1 VIDLDLDAYFARIA
15 YDGPRTPTLATL
27 RRLHALHPQ
36 AIAFENLTP
45 LLGRQVSLEL
55 ADIEAKLVQAG
66 RGGYCF
72 EHNRLFQAALEAL
85 GFEVVP
91 LAARV
96 LWGPSPAPM
105 PPRTHM
111 LLLVQAQGE
120 RWIADVGFGGITL
133 STPLRFEADTA
144 QETPHET
151 FQLSTLE
158 DDGWLLRV
166 RLGETWRDVYRF
178 DLTRQFDTDYVVSN
192 FYVNKY
198 PKSPFVG
205 NLLAARLAPGERH
218 TLLNGKLGHYVSG
231 STSHRELTSVAELRQ
246 VLEQIFHI
254 RLPDA
259 DGSVMPAE
267 LDAALQRCL
276 DAG

>member
-1 VIDLDLDAYFARIA
+1 MINLDAYFARIA

-27 RRLHALHPQ
+27 RTLHALHPQ

-45 LLGRQVSLEL
+45 LLGQLVSLEL

-85 GFEVVP
+85 GFQVVP

-158 DDGWLLRV
+158 DGGWLLRV
-166 RLGETWRDVYRF
+166 QLGETWRDVYRF
-178 DLTRQFDTDYVVSN
+178 DLARQFDTDYAVSN
-192 FYVNKY
+192 FYVNKH

-205 NLLAARLAPGERH
+205 NLLAARLAKGERH
-218 TLLNGKLGHYVSG
+218 TLFNGKLGHYMSG
-231 STSHRELTSVAELRQ
+231 STSHRELTRVAELRQ

-254 RLPDA
+254 CLPDA

-276 DAG
+276 DAS

>member
-1 VIDLDLDAYFARIA
+1 MINLDAYFARID

-27 RRLHALHPQ
+27 RALHALHPQ

-45 LLGRQVSLEL
+45 LLGQSVSLEL
-55 ADIEAKLVQAG
+55 ADIEAKLVHAG

-85 GFEVVP
+85 GFQIVP

-96 LWGPSPAPM
+96 LWGPSPAAM

-111 LLLVQAQGE
+111 LLLVEAEGE
-120 RWIADVGFGGITL
+120 RWIADVGFGGVTL
-133 STPLRFEADTA
+133 SMPLRFEAGTTQD
-144 QETPHET
+144 TPHEA
-151 FQLSTLE
+151 FQLSALE
-158 DDGWLLRV
+158 DGGWLLRV
-166 RLGETWRDVYRF
+166 RLGEVWRDVYRF
-178 DLTRQFDTDYVVSN
+178 DLARQFDVDYAVSN
-192 FYVNKY
+192 FYVNKH

-205 NLLAARLAPGERH
+205 NLLAARLAAGERH
-218 TLLNGKLGHYVSG
+218 TLLNGKLGRYASG
-231 STSHRELTSVAELRQ
+231 SISQRELTSVAELRQ
-246 VLEQIFHI
+246 VLQQTFHI

-259 DGSVMPAE
+259 DGLVTPAE

-276 DAG
+276 DAA